1 MIWFA
6 GKKFLGLLAT
16 LVVAAAIVF
25 VVLDIVSLDHS
36 GQSGVER
43 FLRWFGG
50 MFIGDFGRSASLGEP
65 VGSLIAGRLAVTLPL
80 ALLSLILA
88 IAIGGLAGIG
98 AARRPNSVWAKI
110 LIAVARLCAAI
121 PEFWLGMLLVLLF
134 SMTLRWLPQGGFV
147 PWQDNPL
154 GALQSLILP
163 SLALAIPLAALLA
176 QMAHQTLADARA
188 SDFVRAA
195 EARGLTRSDAMR
207 QHGLP
212 NAALGLLSL
221 AGLAVA
227 SLFAATMIVENVFYL
242 PGLGRL
248 ILDGV
253 GARDLVLVRGGL
265 AVLILLTAGTLFLL
279 DLLRAWVDPQLRAEK
294 LP

>member
-16 LVVAAAIVF
+16 LVVAAAIIF
-25 VVLDIVSLDHS
+25 VVLDFVASDSS
-36 GQSGVER
+36 GQSGIER
-43 FLRWFGG
+43 FLRWFVG

-88 IAIGGLAGIG
+88 LAIGGLAGVG
-98 AARRPNSVWAKI
+98 AARQPNSVWAKI
-110 LIAVARLCAAI
+110 LIAVSRLAAAI
-121 PEFWLGMLLVLLF
+121 PEYWLGMLLVLLF

-176 QMAHQTLADARA
+176 QMAYRALAEARA

-212 NAALGLLSL
+212 NAALRMLSL
-221 AGLAVA
+221 ASLAVS

-253 GARDLVLVRGGL
+253 GSRDLVLVRGGL
-265 AVLILLTAGTLFLL
+265 AVLIFLTAGTLFLL
-279 DLLRAWVDPQLRAEK
+279 DLLKAWADPRLRAET
-294 LP
+294 P